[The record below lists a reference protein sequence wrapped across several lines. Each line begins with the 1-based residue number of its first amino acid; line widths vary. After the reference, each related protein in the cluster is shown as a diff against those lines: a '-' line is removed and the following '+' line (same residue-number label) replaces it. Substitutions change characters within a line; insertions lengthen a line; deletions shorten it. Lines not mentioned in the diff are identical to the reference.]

1 MHSLQRCALALLPDP
16 LGDVPQ
22 PLNREQRGITG
33 EGIGGGRSVVVSPA
47 RGDGTMIAIGQ
58 ADDEIGVGPTTDPND
73 LDALP
78 SEGMMRVR
86 YRNVFRSMAVEG
98 GSLL

>member
-1 MHSLQRCALALLPDP
+1 MHSLRRCALALLPDP

-22 PLNREQRGITG
+22 PLNREQREITG
-33 EGIGGGRSVVVSPA
+33 EGIGGGKSMVVSPA
-47 RGDGTMIAIGQ
+47 RGDGAMIAIGQ
-58 ADDEIGVGPTTDPND
+58 ADDEIRVSPTTDAND

-86 YRNVFRSMAVEG
+86 HRDVFRRRAVEG
-98 GSLL
+98 GSVL